1 MHKDDFRNMCL
12 SSALPPARTQRTCF
26 FLLAA
31 GKLLPWMCTSFF
43 SVQKTVCSCG
53 HSHM

>member
-1 MHKDDFRNMCL
+1 MGGTADVLF
-12 SSALPPARTQRTCF
+12 P
-26 FLLAA
+26 LAA